1 MELEKGLHQ
10 FLQEATTENVACT
23 VEGSFGRMLTEEE
36 FRYINQVL
44 HPFGCKVA
52 CFQCNTCA
60 EYSNGEQPFHLE
72 RTILR

>member
-10 FLQEATTENVACT
+10 FLQEATTENGT

-44 HPFGCKVA
+44 HPFGYKVA

-60 EYSNGEQPFHLE
+60 EYSNGEEPFHLE